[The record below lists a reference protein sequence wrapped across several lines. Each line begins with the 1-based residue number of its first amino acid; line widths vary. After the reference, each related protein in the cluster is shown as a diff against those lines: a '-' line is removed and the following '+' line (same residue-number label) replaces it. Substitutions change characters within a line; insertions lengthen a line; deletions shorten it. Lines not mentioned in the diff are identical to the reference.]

1 MKNLKEFIDRNNSFV
16 EWTKEKYIDINN
28 MSVEDV
34 ETIAKRINSAF
45 SPENLFCDGEISRT
59 EAQAKYNNLV
69 KAVKQLETFGIPFT
83 IHEM

>member
-83 IHEM
+83 IYDM